1 MASDEST
8 VERERRLN
16 MASRLDF
23 AGAMGER
30 GGVAGAREQRD
41 NGKTRRS

>member
-16 MASRLDF
+16 TASRLDF

-30 GGVAGAREQRD
+30 GGGAGAREQRE
-41 NGKTRRS
+41 NGETRRS